1 MMLKDS
7 GKATH
12 KNGINF
18 DYVKKVGSKNGKQH
32 TLRSVHVNSLSVEK
46 Q

>member
-1 MMLKDS
+1 MLKDS
-7 GKATH
+7 EKATH

-18 DYVKKVGSKNGKQH
+18 DYINKVGSKNGKQR
-32 TLRSVHVNSLSVEK
+32 TLRHVNVNSLAGEK